1 VRFTGLWRNPD
12 FVKFWSAETIS
23 VFGTL
28 MGPLQFTAVLALQAS
43 PLQVALLSASGL
55 APGLLFG
62 LLVGAWVDRLPRRPV
77 LIVADLGRMFLVG
90 SVPAAF
96 LLGALRMEQLY
107 LVNFLCGGLTTFFDV
122 AHHAYVPSLVDRED
136 LVEANSKLA
145 GGASVVEVVA
155 FSAGGWISQLL
166 SAIVAAAIDAVTY
179 LCSALLLLSIN
190 KQEPPVSVGD
200 AAPRAILSEITDG
213 VREVWHR
220 PLLRSLAIA
229 MFFSSLGDGVIGA
242 AILLYGVDELALA
255 PGLLGTVFALGG
267 ISSAAGAVV
276 TGRVTQK
283 LGIGPAMVWGL
294 LVYGLAC
301 MLIPLAQGPAWL
313 ALSFLA
319 AQQLSGD
326 GARAIAEINQVSFRQ
341 AITPDSLLGRV
352 NGSIRVLDIGFALV
366 GTLLSG
372 AIGQRFGL
380 RAALFTGAGAALSGG
395 LWLALSPVRRVRE
408 VASSTE

>member
-1 VRFTGLWRNPD
+1 M
-12 FVKFWSAETIS
+12 
-23 VFGTL
+23 FGTL
-28 MGPLQFTAVLALQAS
+28 MGPLQFIAVLALQAS

-62 LLVGAWVDRLPRRPV
+62 LIAGAWVDRLPRRPV

-107 LVNFLCGGLTTFFDV
+107 LVNFLCGGLTTFFEV
-122 AHHAYVPSLVDRED
+122 AHQAYVPSLVDRQE

-166 SAIVAAAIDAVTY
+166 SAVAAAAIDALTY
-179 LCSALLLLSIN
+179 LCSALLLFSIN
-190 KQEPPVSVGD
+190 KQEPPASASG
-200 AAPRAILSEITDG
+200 AARRAILSEITDG
-213 VREVWHR
+213 VREVWKR

-229 MFFSSLGDGVIGA
+229 MSFSSLADGMIGA
-242 AILLYGVDELALA
+242 VILLYGVDELALA

-283 LGIGPAMVWGL
+283 LGIGPAMAWSL
-294 LVYGLAC
+294 LTYGLAC
-301 MLIPLAQGPAWL
+301 MLIPLARGPAWL

-319 AQQLSGD
+319 AQQLCGD

-352 NGSIRVLDIGFALV
+352 NGGLRVLDLGFALA

-372 AIGQRFGL
+372 AIGQLFGL
-380 RAALFTGAGAALSGG
+380 RAALFIGAGATLSGG
-395 LWLALSPVRRVRE
+395 LWLALSPVRGVRK
-408 VASSTE
+408 VSTQAE